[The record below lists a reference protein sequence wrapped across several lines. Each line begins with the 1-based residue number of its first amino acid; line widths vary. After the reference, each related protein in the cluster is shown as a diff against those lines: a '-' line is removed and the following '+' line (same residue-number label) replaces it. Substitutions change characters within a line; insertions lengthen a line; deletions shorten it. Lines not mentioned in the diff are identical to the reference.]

1 MTTFNLS
8 LIDTFHNK
16 LLFQFISRLAEKT
29 KGIQQEEANRQRREE
44 KQWENKEERLI
55 DYPLNL

>member
-1 MTTFNLS
+1 MYAANSSITFHYQGLLPFLNH
-8 LIDTFHNK
+8 DTFHNK

-44 KQWENKEERLI
+44 KQ
-55 DYPLNL
+55 